1 MRLNVLGAFLSCMGL
16 LLGSAEA
23 RAMSPAGAAA
33 HGSAGGQAPAPA
45 GAAVAPSVE
54 KGAAKLQ
61 KGGELFSSL
70 SCGGCHTL
78 LGAGATGR
86 VGPSFDGNS
95 NLDEAYIGDRVTNG
109 SGLMPP
115 FGGQM
120 SQDDVAAVASY
131 ILQVKGK

>member
-1 MRLNVLGAFLSCMGL
+1 MRLNGLGAFLSCMGIL
-16 LLGSAEA
+16 AGSAEA
-23 RAMSPAGAAA
+23 HAMSPAGAAA
-33 HGSAGGQAPAPA
+33 NGS
-45 GAAVAPSVE
+45 AAVAPS
-54 KGAAKLQ
+54 AAKDAAELR

-70 SCGGCHTL
+70 SCGGCHSL

-86 VGPSFDGNS
+86 VGPSLDANP
-95 NLDEAYIGDRVTNG
+95 NLDEAYIADRVTNG

-131 ILQVKGK
+131 VLRVKAK